1 MNEELKIIISAEIKK
16 LKDNVKSAKKSIQD
30 FTEKTQKDVEEA
42 TAAFDKMGG
51 GIKKG
56 LAIGA
61 TAMAGAATA
70 LLALADSTAEYR
82 NSQAQ
87 LVTAFEAAGGSATEA
102 KGAYNDLYRVLGDGG
117 QATEAA
123 QHLAKLTTNEKELS
137 EWTNICQGIY
147 ATFGASLPIEGLTE
161 AANETAKVGQ
171 VTGGLADALNW
182 AGISEDAF
190 NEKLAACNTE
200 AEREKLI
207 RETLNKVYDDAAAK
221 YEKNNADILAQNE
234 AQAKLDETMASLGET
249 LAPIITTLTSL
260 ANDVLSAISPYLQ
273 EFADKY
279 LPDIEKT
286 LDKVGGYVGDVISW
300 IVDNWS
306 TIKTVATVVGAIAAA
321 ILLVNGALTAYT
333 TVMGIANAVMS
344 ASPITW
350 IIVGITA
357 LIAAIVLCIVYW
369 DEISAA
375 IKKAWEAIKEA
386 VGKGVD
392 SAKEKVKSGFAWIK
406 EKIITPVK
414 EAYNTVKQTF
424 TNISNS
430 IGEKIDSAKTKVK
443 SAIDKIKGFFNFKWD
458 LPKIKTP
465 SLSITWSQS
474 PGWMAEAAKL
484 VGLQGVPKF
493 SVSWNA
499 LGGVFD
505 KPTLFGYGSSLQGIG
520 EDGAEAVVPLEKN
533 TQWLNKLANML
544 NDKMGARPVILM
556 VDKRVLAQT
565 SVEGINDITRATGS
579 IPLVIA

>member
-1 MNEELKIIISAEIKK
+1 MNEELKIIISAEIDK
-16 LKDNVKSAKKSIQD
+16 LKSNVKSAKKSIQE
-30 FTEKTQKDVEEA
+30 FTEKTQADVEEA
-42 TAAFDKMGG
+42 TQAFETMGG

-87 LVTAFEAAGGSATEA
+87 LVTAFEQAGGTAESAT
-102 KGAYNDLYRVLGDGG
+102 KTYNELYRVLGDGG
-117 QATEAA
+117 RATEAA
-123 QHLAKLTTNEKELS
+123 QHLAKLTTNEAGLETMTGVL
-137 EWTNICQGIY
+137 TGVY
-147 ATFGASLPIEGLTE
+147 ATFGDSLPLEGLAE
-161 AANETAKVGQ
+161 GINHTAKLGEVQGS
-171 VTGGLADALNW
+171 LADALEWGGVNV
-182 AGISEDAF
+182 DDF
-190 NEKLAACNTE
+190 NETLAGLKNE
-200 AEREKLI
+200 EERAIAIEEELVSLYWKAG
-207 RETLNKVYDDAAAK
+207 KA
-221 YEKNNADILAQNE
+221 YEENNADILAQNE
-234 AQAKLDETMASLGET
+234 AQAKLDATMASLGET
-249 LAPIITTLTSL
+249 LAPVITTLTSL
-260 ANDVLSAISPYLQ
+260 ANDVLAAISPYLK

-300 IVDNWS
+300 IVDNWDV
-306 TIKTVATVVGAIAAA
+306 IKTVGTVVGAIAAA

-333 TVMGIANAVMS
+333 IVMGIANAVMS

-357 LIAAIVLCIVYW
+357 LIAVIVLCIVYW

-392 SAKEKVKSGFAWIK
+392 FAKEKVKAGFAWIK
-406 EKIITPVK
+406 EKIINPVK
-414 EAYNTVKQTF
+414 EAYSTVKQTF

-443 SAIDKIKGFFNFKWD
+443 SAIDKIKGFFNFKWE

-465 SLSITWSQS
+465 KLSITWSQS

-505 KPTLFGYGSSLQGIG
+505 KPTLFGYGNSLQGIG

-533 TQWLNKLANML
+533 TQWLNKLADML

-565 SVEGINDITRATGS
+565 SVEGINDITRATGT